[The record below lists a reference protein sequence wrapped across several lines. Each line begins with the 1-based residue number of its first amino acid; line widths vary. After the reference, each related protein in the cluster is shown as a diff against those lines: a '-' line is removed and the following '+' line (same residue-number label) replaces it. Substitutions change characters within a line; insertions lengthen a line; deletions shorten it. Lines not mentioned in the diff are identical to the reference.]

1 MMTMLSIRF
10 PLIAAALAA
19 IATQADAQDYPSK
32 PVTIVV
38 PYAAGGN
45 TDAIAR
51 ALGRRLEQ
59 RLKQPFVVEHR
70 LGAASVIGATH
81 VAKSKPDGYTI
92 LLGTSTTMAI
102 NVSVYKK
109 LPYDPTRDLTPVALV
124 AGVPFLLVV
133 NPALPI
139 QSVADIAKVA
149 KSRPKG
155 LAYAS
160 NGPGGAGHLFAE
172 LMMSS
177 LGIKMV
183 HVPYKGLSPALN
195 DVVAGH
201 VQLMFGDFATALPLV
216 RAGRLRALGVSTAQR
231 ISSATDIP
239 PLAEVGLKGFDA
251 SSWQMIIAPGGVP
264 APILNKLN
272 TELRAI
278 VAEPAVNK
286 EFVRRGLLPIESGT
300 PEELKKFVKS
310 EIVRWGDVVRKAGV
324 AGMQ

>member
-1 MMTMLSIRF
+1 MMMHAKRTCLV
-10 PLIAAALAA
+10 AAAIVCSVLAA
-19 IATQADAQDYPSK
+19 NAQTYPTK
-32 PVTIVV
+32 PVTFVV

-51 ALGRRLEQ
+51 TLGHRLEQ

-70 LGAASVIGATH
+70 LGAASVIGASH
-81 VAKSKPDGYTI
+81 VAKSAPDGYTI

-109 LPYDPTRDLTPVALV
+109 LPYDPTRDLMPVALV

-139 QSVADIAKVA
+139 KSLKDIVTVS
-149 KSRPKG
+149 KSHPKG
-155 LAYAS
+155 LTYAS

-172 LMMSS
+172 LMMSE
-177 LGIKMV
+177 LGIRMV
-183 HVPYKGLSPALN
+183 HVPYKGLAPALN

-216 RAGRLRALGVSTAQR
+216 RAGKLRVIGVSTAER
-231 ISSATDIP
+231 VGAGPDIP
-239 PLAEVGLKGFDA
+239 TLDEVGLKGFDA
-251 SSWQMIIAPGGVP
+251 SSWQMVIAPAGVP
-264 APILNKLN
+264 KPILDRLSAD
-272 TELRAI
+272 LRAI
-278 VAEPAVNK
+278 VAEPDVRK
-286 EFVRRGLLPIESGT
+286 EFERRGLLPLKSGT
-300 PEELKKFVKS
+300 PEELQAFVKS
-310 EIVRWGDVVRKAGV
+310 EITRWGAVVRKAGV

>member
-1 MMTMLSIRF
+1 MTMATRAI
-10 PLIAAALAA
+10 LIAAAVLAVTGTPA
-19 IATQADAQDYPSK
+19 GAQGYPGK

-51 ALGRRLEQ
+51 TLGRRLEQ

-109 LPYDPTRDLTPVALV
+109 LPYDPTRDLAPVALV

-133 NPALPI
+133 NPALPVKSI
-139 QSVADIAKVA
+139 ADIAKVA

-155 LAYAS
+155 LSYAS

-216 RAGRLRALGVSTAQR
+216 RAGKLRVLGVSTAQR

-251 SSWQMIIAPGGVP
+251 SSWQMIIAPAGVP
-264 APILNKLN
+264 VPILDKLN
-272 TELRAI
+272 AELRAI
-278 VAEPAVNK
+278 VAEPAVNQ

-300 PEELKKFVKS
+300 PEELKAFVRS
-310 EIVRWGDVVRKAGV
+310 EIVRWGEVVRKAGV